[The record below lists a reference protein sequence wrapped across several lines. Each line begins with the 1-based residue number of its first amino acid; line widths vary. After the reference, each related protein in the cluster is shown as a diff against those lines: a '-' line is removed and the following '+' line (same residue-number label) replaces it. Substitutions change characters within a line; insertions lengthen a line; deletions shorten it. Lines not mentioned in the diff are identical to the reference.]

1 MPCSEILQASDFT
14 IALDQ
19 AKLSHMLA
27 EDLIALEAKVEELIA
42 LCESLANENRALR
55 ERNRAW
61 AAEKSELVE
70 RNELARSKIDA
81 LISRLKSMDATQVGE
96 RR

>member
-1 MPCSEILQASDFT
+1 
-14 IALDQ
+14 
-19 AKLSHMLA
+19 MLA
-27 EDLIALEAKVEELIA
+27 EDLNTLEAKIAELVE

-81 LISRLKSMDATQVGE
+81 LIDRLKSMDVA
-96 RR
+96 

>member
-1 MPCSEILQASDFT
+1 
-14 IALDQ
+14 
-19 AKLSHMLA
+19 MLTR
-27 EDLIALEAKVEELIA
+27 DLKALEAKVDELVE

-61 AAEKSELVE
+61 AIEKSNLVE

-81 LISRLKSMDATQVGE
+81 LIDRLKSMDVT
-96 RR
+96 

>member
-1 MPCSEILQASDFT
+1 
-14 IALDQ
+14 
-19 AKLSHMLA
+19 MLA
-27 EDLIALEAKVEELIA
+27 EDLNTLEAKIDELVE

-61 AAEKSELVE
+61 AAEKSDLVE

-81 LISRLKSMDATQVGE
+81 LIDRLKSMDVA
-96 RR
+96 